1 MGDHDVTL
9 QIVSTLKEIFS
20 REERKL
26 IPIFTGDDDIDV
38 EEWLKEAE
46 KVAISNEWSDEQ
58 KLRFFP
64 DRLINEAFEFHLE
77 SKTKIR
83 LGTNDDP
90 AFSYDV
96 WKQEIINRFLSRTDL
111 EYRKL
116 KLLMLKQIPN
126 QRTKAFVSKLDKLY
140 ISAYGEAPTAPERP
154 TANESILYESAL
166 KIRNEQKKKVLLQG
180 LLPTIRNELWSRI
193 SENPS
198 YDELCKSAYVA
209 ESILVQKEL
218 SLDGGIII

>member
-64 DRLINEAFEFHLE
+64 DIKNEVN
-77 SKTKIR
+77 I
-83 LGTNDDP
+83 
-90 AFSYDV
+90 
-96 WKQEIINRFLSRTDL
+96 
-111 EYRKL
+111 
-116 KLLMLKQIPN
+116 
-126 QRTKAFVSKLDKLY
+126 
-140 ISAYGEAPTAPERP
+140 
-154 TANESILYESAL
+154 
-166 KIRNEQKKKVLLQG
+166 
-180 LLPTIRNELWSRI
+180 
-193 SENPS
+193 
-198 YDELCKSAYVA
+198 
-209 ESILVQKEL
+209 
-218 SLDGGIII
+218 